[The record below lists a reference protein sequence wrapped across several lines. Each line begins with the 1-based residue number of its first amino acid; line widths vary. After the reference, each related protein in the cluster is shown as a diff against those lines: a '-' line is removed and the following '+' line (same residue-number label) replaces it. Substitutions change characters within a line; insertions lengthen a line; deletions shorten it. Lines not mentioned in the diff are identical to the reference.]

1 MGRFRRSRYLPIPD
15 SYRREQILALSRRS
29 QQVLFFAAATGILTG
44 AVVAGFE
51 YLTRE
56 VIFHALVD
64 APLWVRCSAPL
75 IGLVGAA
82 LCIKFLGG
90 QSPAT
95 ADEYIENFHHRN
107 RRLPL
112 RPFPARMLAAVFTLG
127 SGGALGYEGPSIYAG
142 AQAGTLLQSRLGRF
156 FSREETKVLLVAGAA
171 AGVAAIFRAPATGV
185 VFALEVPYRDDLARR
200 QLLPASIAAAA
211 GYLTFVALLGT
222 EPLLPVSGAPG
233 FGFAEL
239 SGAVVV
245 GLLCGAIARLFAA
258 GVQWVKALG
267 DERDPLM
274 LAVVAG
280 VLLAGLA
287 YVSDVIFDQ
296 PFTLGAG
303 YDTVTWSLD
312 PTRAVGLVLVLFAL
326 RAAATAVTV
335 GGRGVGGLFIPLV
348 VQGALLGRAVGG
360 LFGDTDSTL
369 FPLIG
374 IAAFLGAGYRVPL
387 AAVMFVA
394 ETTGRP
400 GFIVPGLIA
409 SVTAQLMM
417 GRWSVSKLQVGSRLG
432 HLERRFSMPIASAL
446 RSDVLTI
453 PPNATAQEFFWH
465 HVIGSRQQSVP
476 VVDGADYV
484 GMVRIEELRQTPRE
498 DWDETE
504 IGAIMRTD
512 VPTARPDWLLRQAVE
527 AMDASA
533 VDRLPVTDGRG
544 LFIGVVTM
552 EEIIKLDDILD
563 ATGDG

>member
-1 MGRFRRSRYLPIPD
+1 MSRARTFLRVPD
-15 SYRREQILALSRRS
+15 GYRREQIFALGRRS
-29 QQVLFFAAATGILTG
+29 QQVLFFAAATGIVTG

-51 YLTRE
+51 WITRE
-56 VIFHALVD
+56 VVFEALMH
-64 APLWVRCSAPL
+64 APLWVRCTAPL
-75 IGLVGAA
+75 LGLVGAA
-82 LCIKFLGG
+82 LSLKLLGG
-90 QSPAT
+90 HSPAT
-95 ADEYIENFHHRN
+95 ADEYIENFHDRGQ
-107 RRLPL
+107 RLSL
-112 RPFPARMLAAVFTLG
+112 RPFPSRMLAAFLTLG
-127 SGGALGYEGPSIYAG
+127 TGGAMGYEGPAIYAG
-142 AQAGTLLQSRLGRF
+142 AEAGTLLQSRLGRF
-156 FSREETKVLLVAGAA
+156 FSREEAKVLLVAGAA

-222 EPLLPVSGAPG
+222 DPLLPVSGAPG

-239 SGAVVV
+239 GGAVAV
-245 GLLCGAIARLFAA
+245 GLLCGGIARLFSV
-258 GVQWVKALG
+258 GVQWLKQLG
-267 DERDPLM
+267 NGREPLLM
-274 LAVVAG
+274 ATGAG

-287 YVSDVIFDQ
+287 YVSDVIFGE

-312 PTRAVGLVLVLFAL
+312 PTRAIGLVLLLFAL
-326 RAAATAVTV
+326 RAAATAVTL

-374 IAAFLGAGYRVPL
+374 VAAFLGAGYRVPL

-400 GFIVPGLIA
+400 GFVVPGLIA
-409 SVTAQLMM
+409 AVTAQLMM
-417 GRWSVSKLQVGSRLG
+417 GRWSVSKAQVGSRLG
-432 HLERRFSMPIASAL
+432 HLERRFSMPLASAL
-446 RSDVLTI
+446 ESDVLTI
-453 PPNATAQEFFWH
+453 PPDATAQEFFWH
-465 HVIGSRQQSVP
+465 HVIGSRQRSVP

-484 GMVRIEELRQTPRE
+484 GTVRIDELREVPRDE
-498 DWDETE
+498 WDETT
-504 IGAIMRTD
+504 IASIMRSD

-527 AMDASA
+527 AMDVAA
-533 VDRLPVTDGRG
+533 LDRLPVTDGRG

-552 EEIIKLDDILD
+552 EEIIKLDDILRV
-563 ATGDG
+563 TGDG